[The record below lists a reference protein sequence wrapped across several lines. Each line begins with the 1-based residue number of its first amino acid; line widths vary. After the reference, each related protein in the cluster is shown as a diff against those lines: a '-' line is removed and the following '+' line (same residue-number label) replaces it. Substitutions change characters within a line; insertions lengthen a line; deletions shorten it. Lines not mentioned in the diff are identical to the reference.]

1 VVIVA
6 LIGTWASLHQRKPK
20 PNPNPDK
27 PLVGN
32 HDSPSLDAFDL
43 NERGLSSYDQER
55 YLEALNYYQQA
66 LVIQRK
72 VRDRTGE
79 GITLNNIGGVYASL
93 GQYDQALHSY
103 QQALVIHQQ
112 ALVIQRKVRDRTGEG
127 ITLNNIGDVYS
138 AREQYDQAL
147 QSYQQALVIARE
159 VVDKAL
165 EETVVANIKSLP
177 SELADRCTRT
187 SE

>member
-1 VVIVA
+1 VDLRVIQAIIGAVPVVIVA
-6 LIGTWASLHQRKPK
+6 LIGTWVSRHQRKPK

-79 GITLNNIGGVYASL
+79 GITLNNIG
-93 GQYDQALHSY
+93 
-103 QQALVIHQQ
+103 
-112 ALVIQRKVRDRTGEG
+112 
-127 ITLNNIGDVYS
+127 DVYS

-165 EETVVANIKSLP
+165 EETAVANIKSLP